1 MYHIFIQSTTYYKV
15 RCDFK
20 TTLTP
25 LCHPYQIAETS
36 ILDSRKE
43 ILTKMQLPRT
53 IITSKLEKCLK
64 ITHLPTSSKK
74 SDKKGKIAIRIF
86 FPFQQNFPLLPC
98 PLFGNCISLSIVSAE
113 SQQSKYKHI
122 RTYSFLQLSQGQVG
136 KQQCRFGYLLEKVFR
151 NSVLRNHQFQFS
163 NRPLLILI
171 QSSAHVQWSLR
182 IAFV

>member
-1 MYHIFIQSTTYYKV
+1 MSLILNCLYYLCTTYSYKV
-15 RCDFK
+15 LHITYKFRCDFK

-43 ILTKMQLPRT
+43 ILTKMQLPRA

-86 FPFQQNFPLLPC
+86 FPSQQNFPLLPC
-98 PLFGNCISLSIVSAE
+98 PLFGNCISDRCLSF
-113 SQQSKYKHI
+113 QQNLSRANTNTLG
-122 RTYSFLQLSQGQVG
+122 RTHFYNCH
-136 KQQCRFGYLLEKVFR
+136 KAK
-151 NSVLRNHQFQFS
+151 
-163 NRPLLILI
+163 
-171 QSSAHVQWSLR
+171 
-182 IAFV
+182 

>member
-1 MYHIFIQSTTYYKV
+1 MVQTVSIIYVPHIHAKYYKV

-20 TTLTP
+20 SILTP

-43 ILTKMQLPRT
+43 IFTKMQLPRA

-86 FPFQQNFPLLPC
+86 FSFPTKFPIAT
-98 PLFGNCISLSIVSAE
+98 LFIIWKLHLAV
-113 SQQSKYKHI
+113 
-122 RTYSFLQLSQGQVG
+122 YSFSRIPVEQIQTHWD
-136 KQQCRFGYLLEKVFR
+136 VFIFIIVTR
-151 NSVLRNHQFQFS
+151 PSRQAIASFWLFARKSVSKFCTYKRV
-163 NRPLLILI
+163 P
-171 QSSAHVQWSLR
+171 
-182 IAFV
+182 

>member
-1 MYHIFIQSTTYYKV
+1 MGPRIMRFLGIV

-43 ILTKMQLPRT
+43 ILTKMQLPRA

-86 FPFQQNFPLLPC
+86 FFLSNKISHCYLVHYLETASRCLSFQQNPSRANTNTL
-98 PLFGNCISLSIVSAE
+98 G
-113 SQQSKYKHI
+113 
-122 RTYSFLQLSQGQVG
+122 RTYFCNCHKPKKSVS
-136 KQQCRFGYLLEKVFR
+136 LEYNMLVCWADWNKHFVDQASDIPSIIF
-151 NSVLRNHQFQFS
+151 FS
-163 NRPLLILI
+163 
-171 QSSAHVQWSLR
+171 
-182 IAFV
+182 

>member
-43 ILTKMQLPRT
+43 ILTKMQLPRA

-74 SDKKGKIAIRIF
+74 SDKKGKLQLGF
-86 FPFQQNFPLLPC
+86 FFLSNKISHCYLVHYLETASRCLSFQQNLSRANTNTLGRTHFY
-98 PLFGNCISLSIVSAE
+98 NCHKA
-113 SQQSKYKHI
+113 K
-122 RTYSFLQLSQGQVG
+122 
-136 KQQCRFGYLLEKVFR
+136 
-151 NSVLRNHQFQFS
+151 
-163 NRPLLILI
+163 
-171 QSSAHVQWSLR
+171 
-182 IAFV
+182 

>member
-43 ILTKMQLPRT
+43 ILTKMQLPRA

-74 SDKKGKIAIRIF
+74 SDKKGKLQLGFFSFPTKFPIAT
-86 FPFQQNFPLLPC
+86 
-98 PLFGNCISLSIVSAE
+98 LSIIWKLHLAVYRFSRISVEQIQTHQDVLIFTIVTRPSRQAIVAT
-113 SQQSKYKHI
+113 SMYFCTT
-122 RTYSFLQLSQGQVG
+122 RNCTMCNLLLLG
-136 KQQCRFGYLLEKVFR
+136 KL
-151 NSVLRNHQFQFS
+151 HTT
-163 NRPLLILI
+163 
-171 QSSAHVQWSLR
+171 
-182 IAFV
+182 

>member
-1 MYHIFIQSTTYYKV
+1 MVILRSTQNLKKSSTEIWLSTMGPRIMRFLGIV

-43 ILTKMQLPRT
+43 ILTKMQLPRA

-86 FPFQQNFPLLPC
+86 FSFPTKFP
-98 PLFGNCISLSIVSAE
+98 IATLSIIWKLHLAV
-113 SQQSKYKHI
+113 Y
-122 RTYSFLQLSQGQVG
+122 
-136 KQQCRFGYLLEKVFR
+136 RFSRIPVE
-151 NSVLRNHQFQFS
+151 Q
-163 NRPLLILI
+163 I
-171 QSSAHVQWSLR
+171 QTH
-182 IAFV
+182 

>member
-1 MYHIFIQSTTYYKV
+1 MYKLVKTFQRPFTYYKLSLLSTLDSIINIGLRLLIFGQMFQGLRLFQGLSLFHSLEYVTLIHTKYYKV

-43 ILTKMQLPRT
+43 ILTKMQLPRA

-113 SQQSKYKHI
+113 SQ
-122 RTYSFLQLSQGQVG
+122 
-136 KQQCRFGYLLEKVFR
+136 
-151 NSVLRNHQFQFS
+151 
-163 NRPLLILI
+163 
-171 QSSAHVQWSLR
+171 
-182 IAFV
+182 

>member
-1 MYHIFIQSTTYYKV
+1 MGPRIMRFLGIV

-43 ILTKMQLPRT
+43 ILTKMQLPRA

-86 FPFQQNFPLLPC
+86 FSFPTKFP
-98 PLFGNCISLSIVSAE
+98 IATLSIIWKLHLAVYRFSRIPVEQIQTHQDIFIFTIVTRPSRQTIVAKNTCE
-113 SQQSKYKHI
+113 YAGCPSKMLLF
-122 RTYSFLQLSQGQVG
+122 SLVE
-136 KQQCRFGYLLEKVFR
+136 KQDITFF
-151 NSVLRNHQFQFS
+151 
-163 NRPLLILI
+163 
-171 QSSAHVQWSLR
+171 
-182 IAFV
+182 